1 MATPLSI
8 QAYRMASSPS
18 DVQGS
23 RNVIQ
28 WLERLQQSANTQP
41 GAGSGPKVA
50 RELERQSNRRAGGGD
65 GGADESESEVEG
77 EDIGAGG
84 AGGVDVLALA
94 DRVAEGDTEFL
105 GLGRGVE
112 GSETPVVK
120 TEVVSETLKQNDS
133 LLDDSVPIGLLAN
146 LSISNRRAGRSG
158 HHHHHQQDRSRTGS
172 AHSPGGSAKGSAK
185 DLESDGDDD
194 NNVGVA
200 NETYFMPGPA
210 TNLQERKMLIE
221 RHSPPEILV
230 HGLVNA
236 EDVEKLF
243 EMWVLLISISL
254 FLFYF
259 SY

>member
-18 DVQGS
+18 DVHGS

-50 RELERQSNRRAGGGD
+50 RELERQSRRRAGGD
-65 GGADESESEVEG
+65 GGADDSDSEIDGEEG
-77 EDIGAGG
+77 AI
-84 AGGVDVLALA
+84 DVLAVA
-94 DRVAEGDTEFL
+94 DRAAEGDTDFL
-105 GLGRGVE
+105 GVD
-112 GSETPVVK
+112 GSETPIVK
-120 TEVVSETLKQNDS
+120 TEIVSETLKQNDS

-146 LSISNRRAGRSG
+146 LSISNRRSGRG
-158 HHHHHQQDRSRTGS
+158 QQDRSRTGS
-172 AHSPGGSAKGSAK
+172 THSPGGSARGSTK
-185 DLESDGDDD
+185 DLESEGDDD

-210 TNLQERKMLIE
+210 TDLQVRKMLIE

-243 EMWVLLISISL
+243 EMSVLAFSIL
-254 FLFYF
+254 FLSQYLF
-259 SY
+259 